1 MSITRTF
8 YRGGNFKLIGD
19 PDANPLPKRFTVFL
33 NGLDSVVTADE
44 GDCAL
49 QTWAKVLDHMQQRR
63 ISDKRAGGRASHS
76 NLATIYAGELT
87 EDSLTHARTKHM
99 TEFVV
104 AGLLALV
111 ADPKVSA
118 AAKMRA
124 YKLMLK
130 IQPIAVEGQE

>member
-87 EDSLTHARTKHM
+87 EDEPHPCPYQAHHRIRRCWPPRT
-99 TEFVV
+99 
-104 AGLLALV
+104 G
-111 ADPKVSA
+111 S
-118 AAKMRA
+118 
-124 YKLMLK
+124 
-130 IQPIAVEGQE
+130 